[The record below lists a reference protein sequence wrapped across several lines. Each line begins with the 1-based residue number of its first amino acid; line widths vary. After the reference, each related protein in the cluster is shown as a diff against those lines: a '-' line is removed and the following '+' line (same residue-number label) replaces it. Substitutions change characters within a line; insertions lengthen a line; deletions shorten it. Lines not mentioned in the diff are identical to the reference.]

1 MKKIATL
8 ILLLPL
14 AIVIISVS
22 ANAQRKNTTSHDVA
36 TKIEAQSEDIKLGC
50 KCDCGYDHH
59 KKHKKHNNKKKNQEE
74 KTSQK

>member
-36 TKIEAQSEDIKLGC
+36 TKIEAPSEDIKSNC
-50 KCDCGYDHH
+50 KCDCGCKHP
-59 KKHKKHNNKKKNQEE
+59 KKHFNKE
-74 KTSQK
+74 KTSQN